1 MPLQVSW
8 LSFHLCLSKS
18 LSSSCAS
25 CITYSTDYSFVG
37 QPENTFKRG
46 VRPLTFITHKF
57 GIFSVISLLNILHPM
72 IFFFAFICGVGW
84 LVVGFLVFRRD
95 LYFCIMF
102 MLLPLHNTLNCL
114 FLRYYLLVHYH

>member
-8 LSFHLCLSKS
+8 LSFHLYLSKS

-25 CITYSTDYSFVG
+25 YITYSTDYSFVG

-57 GIFSVISLLNILHPM
+57 GIFCHIIIEHSSSYDLFLCFHLW
-72 IFFFAFICGVGW
+72 GWLVGW
-84 LVVGFLVFRRD
+84 LLVFW
-95 LYFCIMF
+95 
-102 MLLPLHNTLNCL
+102 
-114 FLRYYLLVHYH
+114 YLEETCTFV